1 MILFQQRLSVFPVDQ
16 GCWFQKMPKLKFI
29 TLPRERSTK
38 PRRKEKDGSAGM
50 SLQTSASAGSV
61 DKKLEGFED
70 AEMIVSNDITAI
82 LGYTR

>member
-1 MILFQQRLSVFPVDQ
+1 
-16 GCWFQKMPKLKFI
+16 
-29 TLPRERSTK
+29 
-38 PRRKEKDGSAGM
+38 M